1 MKNADLLL
9 KEKKKWE
16 ELRNNYVAEHIPYPA
31 GDQAHLV
38 RMTPEQLQTLIS
50 EVVQKVEEGEG
61 KTPDQRIDRL
71 EKLLLEINNN
81 NKKIEEQQKMNQSVL
96 EAIQNL
102 KESVEKKNIIVPTVK
117 NAPIKTNKPK

>member
-1 MKNADLLL
+1 
-9 KEKKKWE
+9 
-16 ELRNNYVAEHIPYPA
+16 
-31 GDQAHLV
+31 
-38 RMTPEQLQTLIS
+38 MTPEQLQTLIS

-102 KESVEKKNIIVPTVK
+102 KESVEKTNIIVPTVK